1 MQSSLKLPKS
11 TVGVMQWGQWG
22 ANFSTSEMISFIQKA
37 FDHQLT
43 CFDHADIY
51 GGHTIEEAFGN
62 AFSKSGISRNQ
73 VQFITK
79 AGIKY
84 PTQKFPYSIKHYDY
98 GYEYLTQVVDR
109 ALKNLHTDYLDVFLL
124 HRPSPLMQAEEIAK
138 AMEQLIAQGK
148 ILRFGVS
155 NFTPSQMALLLKH
168 IPIHY
173 NQLEIS
179 LTHDNALTDG
189 TLDYVQ
195 THDIRPM
202 AWSPLGTYFK
212 ENNEQNNR
220 IKKVL
225 NELANK
231 YEATE
236 DVLLLA
242 WLHQHPSGIIPV
254 LGTIKWDRILA
265 QSKAS
270 DLVLDLEDWFALWVA
285 SRGEKVP

>member
-1 MQSSLKLPKS
+1 MQPSLKLPKS
-11 TVGVMQWGQWG
+11 VVGVMQWGQWG

-37 FDHQLT
+37 VEHQLT

-73 VQFITK
+73 VQLITK

-84 PTQKFPYSIKHYDY
+84 PTERFPYSIKHYDY
-98 GYEYLTQVVDR
+98 GYEYLIQVVDR
-109 ALKNLHTDYLDVFLL
+109 ALKNLQTDYIDVFLL

-138 AMEQLIAQGK
+138 AMKQLMAQGK

-155 NFTPSQMALLLKH
+155 NFTSTQMALLQKH

-189 TLDYVQ
+189 TLDYLQ
-195 THDIRPM
+195 TFDIRPM
-202 AWSPLGTYFK
+202 VWSPLGTYFK
-212 ENNEQNNR
+212 GDNEQNQR

-225 NELANK
+225 IELTNK
-231 YEATE
+231 YEVTE

-254 LGTIKWDRILA
+254 LGTTKWERILN

-270 DLVLDLEDWFALWVA
+270 NLTLELEEWFALWVA

>member
-1 MQSSLKLPKS
+1 MQPSLKLPKS
-11 TVGVMQWGQWG
+11 VVGVMQWGQWG

-37 FDHQLT
+37 VEHQLT

-62 AFSKSGISRNQ
+62 AFSKSGISRDQ
-73 VQFITK
+73 VQLITK

-84 PTQKFPYSIKHYDY
+84 PTEKFPYSIKHYDY
-98 GYEYLTQVVDR
+98 GYEYLIQVVDR
-109 ALKNLHTDYLDVFLL
+109 ALKNLQTDYIDVFLL
-124 HRPSPLMQAEEIAK
+124 HRPSPLMQAEEVVK
-138 AMEQLIAQGK
+138 AMEQLMVQGK
-148 ILRFGVS
+148 ILQFGVS
-155 NFTPSQMALLLKH
+155 NFTLTQLALMQKY

-189 TLDYVQ
+189 TLDYLQ
-195 THDIRPM
+195 TFDIQPM

-212 ENNEQNNR
+212 GDNEQNQR

-225 NELANK
+225 IELTNK
-231 YEATE
+231 YEVSE

-242 WLHQHPSGIIPV
+242 WLHQHPSRIITV
-254 LGTIKWDRILA
+254 LGTTKWERILN

-270 DLVLDLEDWFALWVA
+270 NLTLELEEWFALWVA

>member
-109 ALKNLHTDYLDVFLL
+109 ALKNLQTDYLDVFLL

-148 ILRFGVS
+148 ILHFGVS
-155 NFTPSQMALLLKH
+155 NFTPTQMALLQKH
-168 IPIHY
+168 IPIHF

-179 LTHDNALTDG
+179 LTNDNALTDG

-195 THDIRPM
+195 TLDIQPM

-212 ENNEQNNR
+212 ENNEQNDR
-220 IKKVL
+220 IKKLL
-225 NELANK
+225 NELTIK
-231 YEATE
+231 YEVTE

-242 WLHQHPSGIIPV
+242 WLHKHPSGIIPV